1 MNGGLGGAGTTDV
14 AETRTADQTTVG
26 HVAGALENGVGSTT
40 EDHRIVDKLA
50 ACRGPARPC
59 ERDDR

>member
-14 AETRTADQTTVG
+14 AKTRTPDQTTVG
-26 HVAGALENGVGSTT
+26 HVAGALENGVGSTA
-40 EDHRIVDKLA
+40 EDHRIVDELA